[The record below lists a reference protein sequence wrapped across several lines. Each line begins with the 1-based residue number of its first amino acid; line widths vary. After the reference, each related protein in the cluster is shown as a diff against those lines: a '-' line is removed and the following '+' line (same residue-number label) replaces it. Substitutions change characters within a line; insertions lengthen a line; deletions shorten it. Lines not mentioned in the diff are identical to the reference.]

1 MEYVDKNANTI
12 NSTDYGKPFHE
23 DSLVQ
28 LIDKLQIDNDSNL
41 VDQAAHNHIGAAAV
55 TPALLL
61 ANHINAPTLSNE
73 KLHNGDTKGEVSTFL
88 YFILYIYIYTHK
100 KILLRFVGI
109 RKFIDWR

>member
-88 YFILYIYIYTHK
+88 YFILYIYIHT
-100 KILLRFVGI
+100 
-109 RKFIDWR
+109 